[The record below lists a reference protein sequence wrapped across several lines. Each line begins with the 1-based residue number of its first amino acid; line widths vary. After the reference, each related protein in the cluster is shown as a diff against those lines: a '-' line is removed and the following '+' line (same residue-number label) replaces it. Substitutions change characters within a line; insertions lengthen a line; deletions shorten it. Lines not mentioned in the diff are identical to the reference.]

1 MAEIIRDKGEKFVTS
16 SEGELVDVMRA
27 HVNYLR
33 EDGIYDQLN
42 RGGRLTLICLV
53 LIANFL
59 IMLITAFGGLI

>member
-1 MAEIIRDKGEKFVTS
+1 MAKIIMEKSERFVTS
-16 SEGELVDVMRA
+16 CEGELVDVMRA
-27 HVNYLR
+27 HVKYLR

>member
-1 MAEIIRDKGEKFVTS
+1 MAKQIMDKTERFVTS
-16 SEGELVDVMRA
+16 SENELVDITRE
-27 HVNYLR
+27 YLKYTR
-33 EDGIYDQLN
+33 SAGIYDQLN